1 MNATK
6 VTRHLLSLAGLS
18 VLGLST
24 VACLNLDTNSGT
36 RLVGQS
42 LAAATGITADAVTTG
57 ITADAVTTI
66 TSGHM
71 VLDPQ
76 ADDRRIVETYTAPA
90 ATLVGSY
97 GPETHQTYKV
107 FTPSNWSASDRRD
120 LVVFSHGG
128 AWSFGTADEVES
140 VSMDLLAQ
148 GAVIVSIEYELS
160 VPAFEQTADIVAA
173 VRWAQTNAGDLGVDP
188 DRTFLSGHSA
198 GAHLSLLTAVAPT
211 DLRGG
216 EFIRPVVGVIAIA
229 GPYAVNEPTYDPAII
244 GIRVHEIIA
253 FVNGCGTT
261 DCSADVLAAIS
272 PATYV
277 DANDPAVYMV
287 VGEIDDLA
295 PLVHALLV
303 EDSYVAAGAGDRVWV
318 DVVEGAGHQ
327 PGFGA
332 NATSIEAFMNSVN
345 TI

>member
-6 VTRHLLSLAGLS
+6 IARHFLSLAGLA
-18 VLGLST
+18 VLGLSS
-24 VACLNLDTNSGT
+24 VACQVLDTESSE
-36 RLVGQS
+36 RLIGETLVAGANVG
-42 LAAATGITADAVTTG
+42 AGEAVT
-57 ITADAVTTI
+57 VV
-66 TSGHM
+66 SGRK
-71 VLDPQ
+71 VFDPQ
-76 ADDRRIVETYTAPA
+76 AGDRRIVETYTAPVA
-90 ATLVGSY
+90 SATGSY
-97 GPETHQTYKV
+97 GPDAHQLYKV
-107 FTPSNWSASDRRD
+107 FTPAGWSTSDRRD

-148 GAVIVSIEYELS
+148 GAVVVSIEYELM

-173 VRWAQTNAGDLGVDP
+173 VRWAQTNADQLGVDP

-198 GAHLSLLTAVAPT
+198 GAHLSLLTAVAPA

-244 GIRVHEIIA
+244 GIRVHEILA
-253 FVNGCGTT
+253 NVNGCGTT
-261 DCSADVLAAIS
+261 DCSAEVLDAIS

-295 PLVHALLV
+295 PVSHALLV

-327 PGFGA
+327 PGYGA
-332 NATSIEAFMNSVN
+332 NATSIEMFMNSVEM
-345 TI
+345 I